1 MTQPVEVKFVRTH
14 PDAKLPTKAHNED
27 NCWDLYAV
35 EDMTIPHSTA
45 YQMHKLDSNFAVNI
59 GNAVVPV
66 GLTVGYITPGFG
78 FVIKGR
84 SGMGFKS
91 GIVPH
96 FGEIDCVPAGTLI
109 KTTQGDIPVEDV
121 FLSNSCNI
129 ISFNEQSLVFEE
141 DSIKDMWIVK
151 DKELLEI
158 SLENTKVLIPK
169 TKQLFTKRGWV
180 SAQDLKVGEE
190 VLTF

>member
-1 MTQPVEVKFVRTH
+1 MTQPVEVKFVKTH

-35 EDMTIPHSTA
+35 EDITIPHSTA

-91 GIVPH
+91 GVQPH
-96 FGEIDCVPAGTLI
+96 FGEIDQLYRGDLGVKLYNLTAKDYNVKKGDRIAQFKIEKVWESTVEFIDTAVETTRGAGGFGSSG
-109 KTTQGDIPVEDV
+109 K
-121 FLSNSCNI
+121 
-129 ISFNEQSLVFEE
+129 
-141 DSIKDMWIVK
+141 
-151 DKELLEI
+151 
-158 SLENTKVLIPK
+158 
-169 TKQLFTKRGWV
+169 
-180 SAQDLKVGEE
+180 
-190 VLTF
+190 